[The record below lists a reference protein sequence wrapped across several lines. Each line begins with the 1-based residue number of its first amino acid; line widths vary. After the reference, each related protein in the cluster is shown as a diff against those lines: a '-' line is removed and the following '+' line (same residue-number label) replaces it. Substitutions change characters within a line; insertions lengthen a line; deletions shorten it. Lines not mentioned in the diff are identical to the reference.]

1 MYPFKNTRGG
11 VPLQKHYFVLNPLS
25 GNGLQCLVAWR
36 QTLVALAL
44 GIVEALRISL
54 VAHTWPVSSGFERV
68 PLVAHA
74 QGSVA

>member
-1 MYPFKNTRGG
+1 MSSGLELAAPVAQALPVWG
-11 VPLQKHYFVLNPLS
+11 